1 MAKKIEY
8 FTTADFSVEELFEYA
23 KNHFYTAATLFLDDA
38 YPEWLK
44 GKFSFSIVT
53 LDSAA
58 FLAHLGIE
66 LLLKGC
72 LLHEH
77 KRFPKI
83 HNIPQLA
90 DKISFL
96 KILSKTDKELLAWCE
111 KFSNNRY
118 IAFIG
123 SNKAAEIGQDDFQEI
138 EKVWD
143 IIITNMHDELYG
155 IYNKVLSS
163 SSTLPGKRVLERK
176 ARSNTTAKGKKK

>member
-1 MAKKIEY
+1 V
-8 FTTADFSVEELFEYA
+8 DELFEYA
-23 KNHFYTAATLFLDDA
+23 KNHFFTAAILFSNNA
-38 YPEWLK
+38 YPALRIGEI
-44 GKFSFSIVT
+44 SFQIVT

-72 LLHEH
+72 LLHEN
-77 KRFPKI
+77 KRFPRI

-96 KILSKTDKELLAWCE
+96 KTLSKTDKELLAWCE

-123 SNKAAEIGQDDFQEI
+123 SNKAAEIGQDDFQNI
-138 EKVWD
+138 EKVWG

-155 IYNKVLSS
+155 IYDKVLSS